1 MEAEVN
7 ASVQQMPYCKICVKK
22 NPKPNKNKKTNP
34 NNQQPTIKK
43 PTNSLKL
50 KYRIIPSQV
59 QYGSGELLG
68 KNLCESSMRSEVAF
82 AKRLV
87 PVR

>member
-1 MEAEVN
+1 MQVFSRCLA
-7 ASVQQMPYCKICVKK
+7 VKSAL
-22 NPKPNKNKKTNP
+22 KKTPKTKQKQKKPNP

-43 PTNSLKL
+43 STNSLKL
-50 KYRIIPSQV
+50 KYRIMPSQV
-59 QYGSGELLG
+59 RYGSGELLG

-82 AKRLV
+82 AKRSV